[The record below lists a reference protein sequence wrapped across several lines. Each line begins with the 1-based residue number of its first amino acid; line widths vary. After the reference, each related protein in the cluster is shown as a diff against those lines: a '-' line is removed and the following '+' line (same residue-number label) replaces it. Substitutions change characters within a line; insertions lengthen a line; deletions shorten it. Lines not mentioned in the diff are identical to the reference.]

1 MAIKICPCCG
11 MENDASEQNCQLC
24 NFEFDQLDTAQ
35 VPNQSLTKKDQS
47 ASTQNTVSMSYTNPS
62 SQKSQNPNAVL
73 QYSGSQS
80 TVPSEQPP
88 AAKPPAADPTA
99 PPKPVRYTY
108 TSRETV
114 RSEDSDD
121 VFFSADKAFD
131 EDDSDLDLNLFPDE
145 EEKKRS
151 RLILIVGSVITLV
164 IFIAVLIFVIPWSKK
179 EKKGESLTD
188 NTPIQTED
196 TAMTKAVTQA
206 SEIISNGFVDTHG
219 KDYVTI
225 YQSADTGSG
234 IVARVHTGD
243 ELDIYQIDS
252 GWFQVGLEDVMGYL
266 EADYVSFS
274 KPEQA
279 VETTEQ
285 MTESAKADTTEAAT
299 QTAVPVKP
307 TANAT
312 IEVDTSGGGDGAT
325 FYLKVSGSYAYYV
338 YEVWAYL
345 YDGTESEYLGKNTS
359 SESKVYLT
367 AGSVIS
373 YVTAKVTPYH
383 ADGTVGETVTCRG
396 DLVYD
401 DPTPQGASV
410 ATCTKYGQINT
421 HGGVVAGF
429 TTSYVVNNGAS
440 AHVRD
445 SLGNAWHVTAVNYCY
460 SRGVNWYE
468 LYDTDDGD
476 YYGWVDENYID
487 FN

>member
-47 ASTQNTVSMSYTNPS
+47 VSTQNTVSMSYTNPS

-80 TVPSEQPP
+80 TVPSEQQS
-88 AAKPPAADPTA
+88 AAKPLAVDPTA

-114 RSEDSDD
+114 RSEDADD
-121 VFFSADKAFD
+121 IFFSADKVFD

-145 EEKKRS
+145 AEKKRS

-179 EKKGESLTD
+179 DDKGTSSID
-188 NTPIQTED
+188 KTPIPSQTENA
-196 TAMTKAVTQA
+196 AMTEAAAQPLEV
-206 SEIISNGFVDTHG
+206 ISTGFVDAGG
-219 KDYVTI
+219 KNYVTLF
-225 YQSADTGSG
+225 QSADTSSG
-234 IVARVHTGD
+234 IVARANTGD
-243 ELDIYQIDS
+243 EIDIYEIDEA
-252 GWFQVGLEDVMGYL
+252 WFYVRLEDVTGYL
-266 EADYVSFS
+266 QAEYVTFT
-274 KPEQA
+274 KPE
-279 VETTEQ
+279 E
-285 MTESAKADTTEAAT
+285 KAEAAEKDTTDAPADS
-299 QTAVPVKP
+299 QKKPVQKP
-307 TANAT
+307 TAPLPTAMAT
-312 IEVDTSGGGDGAT
+312 IEVTTVGDSDTFT
-325 FYLKVSGSYAYYV
+325 LCVSGTYAYYT
-338 YEVWAYL
+338 YEATAY
-345 YDGTESEYLGKNTS
+345 YVGGEYEYLGMHTS
-359 SESKVYLT
+359 SEARVKLVSSSECEAVT
-367 AGSVIS
+367 ASVIP
-373 YVTAKVTPYH
+373 YNVDGVAGAEDIGRADLTYMTP
-383 ADGTVGETVTCRG
+383 E
-396 DLVYD
+396 
-401 DPTPQGASV
+401 PNASV
-410 ATCTKYGQINT
+410 SSCNYYGQINT

-460 SRGVNWYE
+460 SHGVSWYE